1 MLLKVNKTKIINFC
15 SKTFFAINHFYL
27 KERLEGDT
35 VKGAD
40 ADERSVVAVHPFVH
54 VHDLDLQAEYV
65 DVFITANQLLLYS
78 GQPPYAAAI
87 HCFHQHRQVEH
98 RPKDEPHLQDDNAQR
113 HHQAEAL
120 QLAKLQQSVEEVD
133 VGGQLTGEN
142 APGGPVPQLST
153 SEDLVK
159 YQRGVLLELGNLP
172 HTGKVL

>member
-1 MLLKVNKTKIINFC
+1 MQGRF
-15 SKTFFAINHFYL
+15 
-27 KERLEGDT
+27 EGYT

-98 RPKDEPHLQDDNAQR
+98 RPKDEPHLHDDNAQR

-133 VGGQLTGEN
+133 VGGQLTGED
-142 APGGPVPQLST
+142 APGGPVLQLST
-153 SEDLVK
+153 GEDLVEH
-159 YQRGVLLELGNLP
+159 QRGVLFDELGNLP
-172 HTGKVL
+172 HTGKTTMQ